1 MQGQKSTGISKSLK
15 LGLGANDDRDTTRYL
30 PPAPFLATMSVRAA
44 RPTTLTTFT
53 SPPPKPLASE
63 ADYNTPTLPFE

>member
-1 MQGQKSTGISKSLK
+1 
-15 LGLGANDDRDTTRYL
+15 
-30 PPAPFLATMSVRAA
+30 MSVRAA